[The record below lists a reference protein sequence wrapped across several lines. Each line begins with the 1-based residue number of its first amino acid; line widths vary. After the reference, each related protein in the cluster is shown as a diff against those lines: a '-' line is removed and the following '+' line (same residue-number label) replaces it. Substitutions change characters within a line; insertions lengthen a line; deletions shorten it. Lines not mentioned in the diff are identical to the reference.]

1 MRLLALFALLIS
13 TTAWA
18 IIPANPNTAHQAAAI
33 QGDQQTHDALVMQQ
47 RKKVREYQKRL
58 RESMQRLVE
67 AKSKLWQLEH
77 GQNQSVLPLAPGPVI
92 PQNAHPAPPTH

>member
-1 MRLLALFALLIS
+1 MRLLALFALMIS

-18 IIPANPNTAHQAAAI
+18 IIPANPHAAHQAAAI

-58 RESMQRLVE
+58 HENMQRLVE
-67 AKSKLWQLEH
+67 AKTKLWQLEH
-77 GQNQSVLPLAPGPVI
+77 GQNQSVLPLAPGPVM
-92 PQNAHPAPPTH
+92 PQNTHSASPTH